1 MTAKEIR
8 KAYIKFF
15 EEKGH
20 KIVERASLVPQGD
33 PTTLFT
39 GSGMQPMV
47 PYLLGETYPGGIKR
61 IADSQ
66 VCFRA
71 MDIEDVGDDK
81 HTTVFEMLGNWSL
94 GDYFKEAQIPWI
106 AEFLFDVIKLN
117 AEKVYVSCYIGRDDL
132 GIPKDNQAIELWKA
146 EFEKRGIE
154 AKVVELGSAE
164 NGDKLGMQGGR
175 IFLYDGKENW
185 WSRGGNE
192 DGTPLGDPCGP
203 DSEMFFDFGEQHHDE
218 SKWGKAHPASD
229 SPRFFEI
236 GNNVFMGYKKESEK
250 SFVKLKAPNID
261 HGSGLERL
269 AAASL
274 GDPDIF
280 KIDLL
285 WPIIEKLE
293 QISGKTYASQKQA
306 FQVIADHIKSAFWL
320 GVDGVRPSNTAQGYV
335 MRRLIRRATRFG
347 LSLGI
352 TENLSQPVAEVI
364 RNIYAEDYPEVAEQ
378 FDAVSQ
384 SLLAEEIAF
393 RRTLHKGLK
402 ELEKMARVNLSTIVG
417 KVTTFDLN
425 KNIRVSLKRIPVDK
439 LIGYAKDG
447 GNLTDE
453 DLLRSRL
460 MLRSNESQATWSER
474 IGQALDPIIKVLG
487 DTEKSILKDKP
498 EAQFAKYNIADNN
511 LGLWQ
516 SVYYYPHHTVEQN
529 SEPGFLTG
537 EDIFKLKDTY
547 GFPMELTLEEAAV
560 LEITLAPNWREQF
573 DAELE
578 AQRERSRTATKGQ
591 FKGGLGG
598 QTEIHTK
605 YHTATHLMYKALR
618 MVLGEHVEQ
627 KGSNITEERL
637 RFDFNNPEKMT
648 PEQISEVENI
658 VNKVIADDVP
668 VTWEEMPT
676 EQALASG
683 ARGHFGEKYGAT
695 SKVYIMGY
703 KDAPFSLELCGGPHV
718 MHTGALGEGGKTFKI
733 LKEQSSSAGIRRIK
747 AVLK

>member
-8 KAYIKFF
+8 QAYIKFF
-15 EEKGH
+15 VEKGH
-20 KIVERASLVPQGD
+20 KVVERASLVPQGD

-66 VCFRA
+66 VVFRA
-71 MDIEDVGDDK
+71 VDIDEVGDSE
-81 HTTVFEMLGNWSL
+81 HLTSFEMLGNWSL
-94 GDYFKEAQIPWI
+94 GDYFKKEQIPWI
-106 AEFLFDVIKLN
+106 AEFLFDVIKLE
-117 AEKVYVSCYIGRDDL
+117 AEKVYITCYIGNSDL
-132 GIPKDNQAIELWKA
+132 GIPEDNEAIELWRA

-185 WSRGGNE
+185 WSRGGDEN
-192 DGTPLGDPCGP
+192 GTPLGDPCGP
-203 DSEMFFDFGEQHHDE
+203 DSEMFFDFGEQYHDE
-218 SKWGKAHPASD
+218 AKWGKAHPASD
-229 SPRFFEI
+229 SPRFTEI

-250 SFVKLKAPNID
+250 DFVKLKAPNID
-261 HGSGLERL
+261 HGAGLERL
-269 AAASL
+269 AMASL
-274 GDPDIF
+274 GVPDIS
-280 KIDLL
+280 KVDLISD
-285 WPIIEKLE
+285 IIENIEK
-293 QISGKTYASQKQA
+293 ISGKNSNDYPKA
-306 FQVIADHIKSAFWL
+306 FRVIADHLKSAFWL

-352 TENLSQPVAEVI
+352 TENLSQPVAGVI
-364 RNIYAEDYPEVAEQ
+364 RDIYAEDYPEVEKE
-378 FDAVSQ
+378 FEAVAQ

-402 ELEKMARVNLSTIVG
+402 ELEKMVGNRHPELDSGSNQKDDSEGIQDKSSLSNWKG
-417 KVTTFDLN
+417 AEDE
-425 KNIRVSLKRIPVDK
+425 
-439 LIGYAKDG
+439 AKQLSG
-447 GNLTDE
+447 
-453 DLLRSRL
+453 
-460 MLRSNESQATWSER
+460 
-474 IGQALDPIIKVLG
+474 
-487 DTEKSILKDKP
+487 
-498 EAQFAKYNIADNN
+498 
-511 LGLWQ
+511 
-516 SVYYYPHHTVEQN
+516 H
-529 SEPGFLTG
+529 
-537 EDIFKLKDTY
+537 DIFKLKDTY

-573 DAELE
+573 DGELE
-578 AQRERSRTATKGQ
+578 AQRQRSRTATKGQ

-676 EQALASG
+676 EEALASG

-695 SKVYIMGY
+695 SKVYIMGH

-718 MHTGALGEGGKTFKI
+718 TRTGALGEGNKTFKI

-747 AVLK
+747 AVLQ

>member
-8 KAYIKFF
+8 QAYIKFF
-15 EEKGH
+15 EERGH

-47 PYLLGETYPGGIKR
+47 PYLLGEAYPGGIKR
-61 IADSQ
+61 IVDSQ

-81 HTTVFEMLGNWSL
+81 HTTSFEMLGNWSL

-106 AEFLFDVIKLN
+106 AEFLFDVIKLE

-132 GIPKDNQAIELWKA
+132 GIPKDNEAIELWKT

-154 AKVVELGSAE
+154 AKVIELGSAE

-203 DSEMFFDFGEQHHDE
+203 DSEMFFDFGEQYHDE
-218 SKWGKAHPASD
+218 AKWGKAHPASD

-250 SFVKLKAPNID
+250 SFVKLSAPNID

-285 WPIIEKLE
+285 WPIVEKLE
-293 QISGKTYASQKQA
+293 EISHKTYASQKQA
-306 FQVIADHIKSAFWL
+306 FQVITDHIKSAFWL

-352 TENLSQPVAEVI
+352 TENLSQPVAGVI
-364 RNIYAEDYPEVAEQ
+364 RDIYAEDYPEVAEQ

-402 ELEKMARVNLSTIVG
+402 ELEKMVSKNQTLS
-417 KVTTFDLN
+417 
-425 KNIRVSLKRIPVDK
+425 
-439 LIGYAKDG
+439 
-447 GNLTDE
+447 
-453 DLLRSRL
+453 
-460 MLRSNESQATWSER
+460 
-474 IGQALDPIIKVLG
+474 
-487 DTEKSILKDKP
+487 
-498 EAQFAKYNIADNN
+498 
-511 LGLWQ
+511 
-516 SVYYYPHHTVEQN
+516 
-529 SEPGFLTG
+529 G

-578 AQRERSRTATKGQ
+578 AQRQRSRTATKGQ

-676 EQALASG
+676 EEALASG

-703 KDAPFSLELCGGPHV
+703 EYAPFSLELCGGPHV
-718 MHTGALGEGGKTFKI
+718 THTGALGEGGKTFKI

-747 AVLK
+747 AVLA

>member
-8 KAYIKFF
+8 QAYIKFF

-47 PYLLGETYPGGIKR
+47 PYLLGETYPGSIKR
-61 IADSQ
+61 IVDSQ

-81 HTTVFEMLGNWSL
+81 HTTSFEMLGNWSL

-106 AEFLFDVIKLN
+106 AEFLFDVIKLE

-132 GIPKDNQAIELWKA
+132 GIPKDNEAIDLWKA

-218 SKWGKAHPASD
+218 SKWGEAHPASD

-250 SFVKLKAPNID
+250 SFVKLSAPNID

-285 WPIIEKLE
+285 WPIVEKLE
-293 QISGKTYASQKQA
+293 EISGKTYASQKQA

-335 MRRLIRRATRFG
+335 MRRLVRRATRFG

-364 RNIYAEDYPEVAEQ
+364 RDIYAEDYPEVAEQ

-402 ELEKMARVNLSTIVG
+402 ELEKMVSKNQT
-417 KVTTFDLN
+417 LN
-425 KNIRVSLKRIPVDK
+425 
-439 LIGYAKDG
+439 G
-447 GNLTDE
+447 G
-453 DLLRSRL
+453 
-460 MLRSNESQATWSER
+460 
-474 IGQALDPIIKVLG
+474 
-487 DTEKSILKDKP
+487 
-498 EAQFAKYNIADNN
+498 
-511 LGLWQ
+511 
-516 SVYYYPHHTVEQN
+516 
-529 SEPGFLTG
+529 
-537 EDIFKLKDTY
+537 DIFKLKDTY

-578 AQRERSRTATKGQ
+578 AQRQRSRTATKGQ

-627 KGSNITEERL
+627 RGSNITEERL

-676 EQALASG
+676 EKALASG

-695 SKVYIMGY
+695 SKVYIMGH

-718 MHTGALGEGGKTFKI
+718 THTGALGEGNKTFKI

-747 AVLK
+747 AVLA

>member
-8 KAYIKFF
+8 QAYIKFF
-15 EEKGH
+15 EERGH

-47 PYLLGETYPGGIKR
+47 PYLLGEEYPGGIKR

-66 VCFRA
+66 VVFRA
-71 MDIEDVGDDK
+71 VDIDEVGDSE
-81 HTTVFEMLGNWSL
+81 HLTSFEMLGNWSL
-94 GDYFKEAQIPWI
+94 GDYFKEKQIPWI
-106 AEFLFDVIKLN
+106 AEFLFDVIKLE
-117 AEKVYVSCYIGRDDL
+117 AEKVYITCYIGNSDL
-132 GIPKDNQAIELWKA
+132 GIPKDNEAIELWKA

-185 WSRGGNE
+185 WSRGGDEN
-192 DGTPLGDPCGP
+192 GTPLGDPCGP
-203 DSEMFFDFGEQHHDE
+203 DSEMFFDFGEKYHDE
-218 SKWGKAHPASD
+218 AKWGKAHPASD
-229 SPRFFEI
+229 SPRFTEI

-250 SFVKLKAPNID
+250 DFVKLKAPNID
-261 HGSGLERL
+261 HGAGLERL
-269 AAASL
+269 AMASL
-274 GDPDIF
+274 GMPDIS
-280 KIDLL
+280 KIDLISDL
-285 WPIIEKLE
+285 IENIEK
-293 QISGKTYASQKQA
+293 ISGKNSNDYPKA
-306 FQVIADHIKSAFWL
+306 FRVIADHLKSAFWL

-364 RNIYAEDYPEVAEQ
+364 RDIYAEDYPEVAEQ

-402 ELEKMARVNLSTIVG
+402 ELEKMVSKNQILS
-417 KVTTFDLN
+417 
-425 KNIRVSLKRIPVDK
+425 
-439 LIGYAKDG
+439 G
-447 GNLTDE
+447 G
-453 DLLRSRL
+453 
-460 MLRSNESQATWSER
+460 
-474 IGQALDPIIKVLG
+474 
-487 DTEKSILKDKP
+487 
-498 EAQFAKYNIADNN
+498 
-511 LGLWQ
+511 
-516 SVYYYPHHTVEQN
+516 
-529 SEPGFLTG
+529 
-537 EDIFKLKDTY
+537 DIFKLKDTY

-560 LEITLAPNWREQF
+560 LEITLATDWHEQF

-578 AQRERSRTATKGQ
+578 AQRQRSRTATKGQ

-676 EQALASG
+676 EKALASG

-695 SKVYIMGY
+695 SKVYIMGN

-718 MHTGALGEGGKTFKI
+718 THTGALGESNKTFKI

-747 AVLK
+747 AVLQ

>member
-8 KAYIKFF
+8 QAYIKFF
-15 EEKGH
+15 EERGH

-47 PYLLGETYPGGIKR
+47 PYLLGEEYPGGIKR

-66 VCFRA
+66 VVFRA
-71 MDIEDVGDDK
+71 VDIDEVGDSE
-81 HTTVFEMLGNWSL
+81 HLTSFEMLGNWSL
-94 GDYFKEAQIPWI
+94 GDYFKEKQIPWI
-106 AEFLFDVIKLN
+106 AEFLFDVIKLE
-117 AEKVYVSCYIGRDDL
+117 AEKVYITCYIGNSDL
-132 GIPKDNQAIELWKA
+132 GIPKDNEAIELWKT

-185 WSRGGNE
+185 WSRGGDEN
-192 DGTPLGDPCGP
+192 GTPLGDPCGP
-203 DSEMFFDFGEQHHDE
+203 DSEMFFDFGEQYHDE
-218 SKWGKAHPASD
+218 AKWGKAHPASD
-229 SPRFFEI
+229 SPRFTEI

-250 SFVKLKAPNID
+250 DFVKLKAPNID
-261 HGSGLERL
+261 HGAGLERL
-269 AAASL
+269 AMASL
-274 GDPDIF
+274 GVPDISR
-280 KIDLL
+280 IDLISDL
-285 WPIIEKLE
+285 IENIEK
-293 QISGKTYASQKQA
+293 ISGKNSNDYPKA
-306 FQVIADHIKSAFWL
+306 FRVIADHLKSAFWL

-364 RNIYAEDYPEVAEQ
+364 RYIYAEDYPEVAEQ

-402 ELEKMARVNLSTIVG
+402 ELEKMVSKNQTLS
-417 KVTTFDLN
+417 
-425 KNIRVSLKRIPVDK
+425 
-439 LIGYAKDG
+439 G
-447 GNLTDE
+447 G
-453 DLLRSRL
+453 
-460 MLRSNESQATWSER
+460 
-474 IGQALDPIIKVLG
+474 
-487 DTEKSILKDKP
+487 
-498 EAQFAKYNIADNN
+498 
-511 LGLWQ
+511 
-516 SVYYYPHHTVEQN
+516 
-529 SEPGFLTG
+529 
-537 EDIFKLKDTY
+537 DIFKLKDTY

-560 LEITLAPNWREQF
+560 LEITLATDWHEQF

-578 AQRERSRTATKGQ
+578 AQRQRSRTATKGQ

-676 EQALASG
+676 EEALASG

-695 SKVYIMGY
+695 SKVYIMGH

-718 MHTGALGEGGKTFKI
+718 THTGALSEGNKTFKI

-747 AVLK
+747 AVLA

>member
-8 KAYIKFF
+8 QAYIKFF
-15 EEKGH
+15 EERGH

-47 PYLLGETYPGGIKR
+47 PYLLGEEYPGGIKR

-81 HTTVFEMLGNWSL
+81 HTTSFEMLGNWSL

-106 AEFLFDVIKLN
+106 AEFLFDVIKLE

-132 GIPKDNQAIELWKA
+132 GIPKDNEAVELWKA

-218 SKWGKAHPASD
+218 AKWGKAHPASD

-250 SFVKLKAPNID
+250 SFVKLSAPNID

-285 WPIIEKLE
+285 WPIVEKLE
-293 QISGKTYASQKQA
+293 EISHKTYASQKQA

-352 TENLSQPVAEVI
+352 TENLSQPVVEVI
-364 RNIYAEDYPEVAEQ
+364 RDIYAEDYPEVAEQ

-384 SLLAEEIAF
+384 SLLAEEVAF

-402 ELEKMARVNLSTIVG
+402 ELEKMVSKNQTLS
-417 KVTTFDLN
+417 
-425 KNIRVSLKRIPVDK
+425 
-439 LIGYAKDG
+439 G
-447 GNLTDE
+447 G
-453 DLLRSRL
+453 
-460 MLRSNESQATWSER
+460 
-474 IGQALDPIIKVLG
+474 
-487 DTEKSILKDKP
+487 
-498 EAQFAKYNIADNN
+498 
-511 LGLWQ
+511 
-516 SVYYYPHHTVEQN
+516 
-529 SEPGFLTG
+529 
-537 EDIFKLKDTY
+537 DIFKLKDTY

-578 AQRERSRTATKGQ
+578 AQRQRSRTATKGQ

-676 EQALASG
+676 EEALASG

-695 SKVYIMGY
+695 SKVYIMGH

-718 MHTGALGEGGKTFKI
+718 THTGALGEGNKTFKI

-747 AVLK
+747 AVLA